1 MDSVGVD
8 ITRKITVDL
17 KLILETWKARRH
29 VIKLKLKLKQNV
41 NQWQHMWNRFCDW
54 KNRITIEN
62 LGV

>member
-8 ITRKITVDL
+8 IARKITVDL

-29 VIKLKLKLKQNV
+29 VIKLKLTLKQNV

-54 KNRITIEN
+54 E
-62 LGV
+62 